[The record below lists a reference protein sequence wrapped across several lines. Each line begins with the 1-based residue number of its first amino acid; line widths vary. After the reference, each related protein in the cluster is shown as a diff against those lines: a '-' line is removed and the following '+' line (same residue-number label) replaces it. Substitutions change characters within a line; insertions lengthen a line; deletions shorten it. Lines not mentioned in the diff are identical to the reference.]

1 MRIAV
6 ASSSPVGIPVL
17 QALLSSEH
25 EVGYVLTN
33 PDKATG
39 RGLKVEQ
46 NEFAE
51 YAANQGLAVLKPN
64 TKSEIS
70 VEVAQN
76 LVDLVVTVAY
86 GQLIP
91 NEALTIPKFGW
102 LNIHFSQLPKWRG
115 AAPVQYAIMNQDE
128 SIGISIFKLD
138 EGLDT
143 GPIYFSKEIR
153 LSGNE
158 TTTLLLNSL
167 SNSAGV
173 EIAELISKIEQ
184 GLAPVPQSE
193 NGASFAPKIAKTQGH
208 MELNQP
214 SAHILAKVRALG
226 DNPGVYVMFRGERI
240 RINKASSLLPEDIAT
255 ETASRIP
262 SEIGSAFA
270 TKSELFART
279 IDGIIKFDLVT
290 PQGKKQMS
298 GADFARG
305 ARIDSGDKFE

>member
-25 EVGYVLTN
+25 EVLYVLTN

-64 TKSEIS
+64 TKKEIS
-70 VEVAQN
+70 VAVAES
-76 LVDLVVTVAY
+76 LIDLVVTVAY

-102 LNIHFSQLPKWRG
+102 INIHFSQLPKWRG
-115 AAPVQYAIMNQDE
+115 AAPVQYAIMNQDD

-143 GPIYFSKEIR
+143 GPIYFSKEFR
-153 LSGNE
+153 LSGSE
-158 TTTLLLNSL
+158 TTSFLLNSL

-173 EIAELISKIEQ
+173 EIAGIISKIEQ

-193 NGASFAPKIAKTQGH
+193 IGMSLAPKIVKTLGH
-208 MELNQP
+208 LDLSQP
-214 SAHILAKVRALG
+214 SARVLAKVRALG

-240 RINKASSLLPEDIAT
+240 RINKASSLFSEDKSA
-255 ETASRIP
+255 EAASMIP
-262 SEIGSAFA
+262 SEISSAFA
-270 TKSELFART
+270 TKNELLART

-305 ARIDSGDKFE
+305 ARIDSGEKFE

>member
-17 QALLSSEH
+17 QALLRSEH
-25 EVGYVLTN
+25 EVRYVLTN

-51 YAANQGLAVLKPN
+51 YATQQGLTVLKPI

-70 VEVAQN
+70 AEVAEN
-76 LVDLVVTVAY
+76 SIDLVVTVAY

-91 NEALTIPKFGW
+91 PEALTIPRYGW
-102 LNIHFSQLPKWRG
+102 INIHFSQLPKWRG
-115 AAPVQYAIMNQDE
+115 AAPVQYAIMNQDD

-153 LSGNE
+153 LNGNE
-158 TTTLLLNSL
+158 TTSFLLDSL

-173 EIAELISKIEQ
+173 EIAALISKIEQ

-193 NGASFAPKIAKTQGH
+193 NGASLAPKISKVEGH
-208 MELNQP
+208 LDLSQ
-214 SAHILAKVRALG
+214 SSTRVLAKVRALG
-226 DNPGVYVMFRGERI
+226 ENPGVFVMFRGQRI
-240 RINKASSLLPEDIAT
+240 RVNKASSLLSEDVAA

-262 SEIGSAFA
+262 SEIGSALA
-270 TKSELFART
+270 TKNELFART
-279 IDGIIKFDLVT
+279 VDGIIRFDLVT

-305 ARIDSGDKFE
+305 ARIDSGDTFE